1 MNTDDLVKMLATGAA
16 PADARLPARRYAAS
30 VAAGLAASI
39 VLMGVLLGANPE
51 LARFASR
58 PMFWVKVA
66 FPALV
71 AAGALLAVARLSRPG
86 APLARVPA
94 ALAAPVVA
102 LWALAA
108 VALVA
113 AAPGERAALFFGA
126 TWTACPFNIAMLSV
140 PAFVAVLWAMKGL
153 APTRLRLAGAGAGL
167 LAGALGALVYTL
179 HCPEL
184 AAPFLGVW
192 YVLGILI
199 PAAFGAVVGPRV
211 LRW

>member
-16 PADARLPARRYAAS
+16 VADTGASSRRYAA
-30 VAAGLAASI
+30 AILAGLAAAI
-39 VLMGVLLGANPE
+39 VLMAALLGLNPE
-51 LARFASR
+51 LARYVSL

-71 AAGALLAVARLSRPG
+71 ALGGLVAAARLSRPG
-86 APLARVPA
+86 APLSGLSA
-94 ALAAPVVA
+94 ALLAPLAA
-102 LWALAA
+102 LWVLAGIALAT
-108 VALVA
+108 
-113 AAPGERAALFFGA
+113 AAPGARMSLVFGD
-126 TWTACPFNIAMLSV
+126 TWAACPLNIAILSA
-140 PAFVAVLWAMKGL
+140 PAFVAILWAMKGL

-192 YVLGILI
+192 YVLGMLV
-199 PAAFGAVVGPRV
+199 PAALGALVGPRV